1 MNKKY
6 FHGDT
11 DFVKRYND
19 KWAQYN
25 TLTNQAETIRRDKGD
40 QPSREEGIKY
50 DEAMKVCEEII
61 AMNQQSPSIVSMW
74 YMRRRACES
83 KRDEIVAA
91 IRKAEKL
98 DPPKSGGGS
107 GSGPVIQ
114 SDPAR
119 PSNAS
124 SPSGFTSR
132 NANEHV
138 PLSMIE
144 GWYQPCPAETIEGL
158 SGMDSAVEDVLKG
171 LENMKYKKT
180 AEAAKKAPPHGFFF
194 YGPPGTGKTHL
205 VHAIANKLMNARK
218 EEERYQYLEVR
229 CNDIQDPYRGVAEKI
244 VNAAFCEALDRD
256 HTLLF
261 FDEFDAVCPSRSDD
275 VKQYDR
281 SLTNTFLQSMSRV
294 LMTKNHV
301 IVIVATNYPNR
312 VDAAMV
318 RRFIPVRIP
327 LPNVQTREKHFETNL
342 SDFRL
347 EDGLTPAEMADRTD
361 NYSYSDMNRII
372 DAMKNM
378 VINEALDRNKV
389 FADGVVDA
397 EATDEAAAAAIAN
410 KEIVLT
416 REMFET
422 AYKQHPPVNVS
433 ENRAALE
440 EYEAN
445 NNG

>member
-1 MNKKY
+1 MSKNFY
-6 FHGDT
+6 HGDT

-25 TLTNQAETIRRDKGD
+25 TLTNQAETIHRDNGD

-91 IRKAEKL
+91 IRKAENL
-98 DPPKSGGGS
+98 DSPKSS
-107 GSGPVIQ
+107 GSSEPALQ
-114 SDPAR
+114 ANPAR
-119 PSNAS
+119 PSNTS
-124 SPSGFTSR
+124 STSDFTSR

-144 GWYQPCPAETIEGL
+144 GWYQPCPAETIEEL

-205 VHAIANKLMNARK
+205 VHAIANKLMNTSK
-218 EEERYQYLEVR
+218 EEERYKYLEVR

-256 HTLLF
+256 RAILF
-261 FDEFDAVCPSRSDD
+261 FDEFDAVCPSRNDD

-281 SLTNTFLQSMSRV
+281 SLTNTFLQSMNRV
-294 LMTKNHV
+294 LTTQNHV

-318 RRFIPVRIP
+318 RRLTPVRIP
-327 LPNVQTREKHFETNL
+327 LPDIQTREKHFETSL

-347 EDGLTPAEMADRTD
+347 EDGLTPAEMADQTD

-372 DAMKNM
+372 DAMKSM
-378 VINEALDRNKV
+378 VINEALNRSMV
-389 FADGVVDA
+389 YVDGAVDA

-410 KEIVLT
+410 KEIPLT
-416 REMFET
+416 KEMFEI
-422 AYKQHPPVNVS
+422 AFKEHPPVNVS

-440 EYEAN
+440 EYEARK
-445 NNG
+445 